1 MYDSYFG
8 LRAQP
13 FRLTPDTSFF
23 FGEGQRKAILDA
35 LVYALK
41 NGDGII
47 KLIGE
52 VGTGKTFL
60 SRMLEKA
67 LPDNFEFIFILN
79 PNMPA
84 ENVLLA
90 IARELGLD
98 LPHSAD
104 KLAVLHALQAR
115 LLSLHAE
122 NRQVVVV
129 IDEAQSMPPE
139 TLEEIR
145 LLSNLETESHKLL
158 QILLIGQPELDQRLN
173 RHNIRQIK
181 ERITHSLY
189 LPSMNQSEIYRYI
202 DYRLRCAGYQ
212 GAPLFSRC
220 SASLI
225 ALRSRGLLR
234 RVNILADKA
243 LLTAFSKGSRF
254 VGFSD
259 ALKSVTDGSSATMG
273 RARWS
278 KVSLIT
284 AVAFLCAFAAIKSWH
299 GLDIPTLFSGQQSPV
314 YLQAREAAMDTGIE
328 VPTQS
333 IRIES
338 ASSGQTLLESR
349 VSETRT
355 WIAQSSQLGYSIQ
368 LLQSFTDQP
377 QSLEKFIAKVVP
389 STLIDETYVFPI
401 RVDGKTLWSVF
412 LGRFESYQNATQV
425 LQGLGRHLRRNQPFV
440 VTMSSI
446 KDLYNQSES

>member
-8 LRAQP
+8 LRGQP

-90 IARELGLD
+90 IARELGLG
-98 LPHSAD
+98 LPYLAD

-189 LPSMNQSEIYRYI
+189 LPSMNQREIYRYI

-212 GAPLFSRC
+212 GVPLFSRC

-225 ALRSRGLLR
+225 ALKSRGLLR

-243 LLTAFSKGSRF
+243 LLTAFSKGSHF

-259 ALKSVTDGSSATMG
+259 ALKSITDGSSATMG
-273 RARWS
+273 MARWS
-278 KVSLIT
+278 KVLAIS
-284 AVAFLCAFAAIKSWH
+284 AVAFLCVFAATKPWNAI
-299 GLDIPTLFSGQQSPV
+299 DIPALFSGQQLPV
-314 YLQAREAAMDTGIE
+314 YRQVRETAMDTDVK
-328 VPTQS
+328 VPRQS
-333 IRIES
+333 VRIQG

-349 VSETRT
+349 ILETRT

-389 STLIDETYVFPI
+389 RNLINETYVFPTQ
-401 RVDGKTLWSVF
+401 VEGKTLWSVF
-412 LGRFESYQNATQV
+412 LGRFESYQNAAQM
-425 LQGLGRHLRRNQPFV
+425 LQGLDSHLKQNQPFV
-440 VTMSSI
+440 VKMSHI
-446 KDLYNQSES
+446 KDLYNQPES